1 MSAHIRY
8 SKRRNLWC
16 ACILTKTRS
25 GQTHVTNLWTYRREL
40 AVTYIEKRGLK
51 FRQHEPLQRV

>member
-8 SKRRNLWC
+8 SKRRNLWY

-25 GQTHVTNLWTYRREL
+25 GETNVSFVWTHTRQLGVI
-40 AVTYIEKRGLK
+40 YIQLSLG
-51 FRQHEPLQRV
+51 